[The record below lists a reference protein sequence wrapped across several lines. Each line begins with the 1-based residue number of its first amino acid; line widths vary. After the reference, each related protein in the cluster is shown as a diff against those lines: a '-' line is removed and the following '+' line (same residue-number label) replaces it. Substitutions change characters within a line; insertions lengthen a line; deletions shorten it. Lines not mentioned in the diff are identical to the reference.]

1 MLNYLLICIFMLYK
15 HTVTELH
22 QPLFL
27 LFCSHTIHK
36 KFTNFTE
43 NVVKLFITGN
53 CEMGC
58 WDLGLF
64 IFVDKNSEHIKS
76 STIQIVVPEPS
87 RSWCLPLYLSPI
99 LPFCTMLLRLISV
112 ALSSYSMHHSS
123 CFAGWGPTETDFSVH
138 HHYGDVQQQS
148 HTWIISGH
156 NIQRHDIITS
166 WSTHSFLHLS
176 FFLLPKESLL
186 YQGLAPP
193 NSNMTRTKSRCQ
205 PLTQLWRAPTPFSA

>member
-1 MLNYLLICIFMLYK
+1 MLYK

-27 LFCSHTIHK
+27 LLCSHTIHK
-36 KFTNFTE
+36 KKITNFTE
-43 NVVKLFITGN
+43 NVVKLFVTGN
-53 CEMGC
+53 CEMGY
-58 WDLGLF
+58 WDLGFF

-87 RSWCLPLYLSPI
+87 RSFPLYLSPI

-112 ALSSYSMHHSS
+112 ALSSYSNAPLLLLCWLRTHRNRFLCPSPLWRCSTTVTHLDN
-123 CFAGWGPTETDFSVH
+123 F
-138 HHYGDVQQQS
+138 
-148 HTWIISGH
+148 
-156 NIQRHDIITS
+156 NIQRHDIIAS

-186 YQGLAPP
+186 
-193 NSNMTRTKSRCQ
+193 
-205 PLTQLWRAPTPFSA
+205 

>member
-27 LFCSHTIHK
+27 LLCSHTIHK

-43 NVVKLFITGN
+43 NVVQLFVTGN

-58 WDLGLF
+58 WDLGFF

-99 LPFCTMLLRLISV
+99 LLFCTMLLRLISA
-112 ALSSYSMHHSS
+112 ALSSYSMHDSS
-123 CFAGWGPTETDFSVH
+123 YFAGWGPTETDFSVH
-138 HHYGDVQQQS
+138 HHYGDVQQES
-148 HTWIISGH
+148 HTWIISAP
-156 NIQRHDIITS
+156 NIHIIRHSTS
-166 WSTHSFLHLS
+166 SHHDLPIAFSIFPSFCCA
-176 FFLLPKESLL
+176 KKA
-186 YQGLAPP
+186 YCI
-193 NSNMTRTKSRCQ
+193 RD
-205 PLTQLWRAPTPFSA
+205 

>member
-27 LFCSHTIHK
+27 LLCSHTIHK
-36 KFTNFTE
+36 TNHKFHR
-43 NVVKLFITGN
+43 KLFVTGN

-58 WDLGLF
+58 WDLGF
-64 IFVDKNSEHIKS
+64 FFFVDKNSEHIKS

-87 RSWCLPLYLSPI
+87 CSFPLYLSPI

-138 HHYGDVQQQS
+138 PHYGDVQQQS
-148 HTWIISGH
+148 HTWIISIFKGTTSSH
-156 NIQRHDIITS
+156 HDLPIAFSIFP
-166 WSTHSFLHLS
+166 SFCC
-176 FFLLPKESLL
+176 PKKA
-186 YQGLAPP
+186 YC
-193 NSNMTRTKSRCQ
+193 RD
-205 PLTQLWRAPTPFSA
+205 